1 VKKYGF
7 FIDEFCIFNSSYFQI
22 LYSAIIF
29 RGRPEVRRNE
39 RDFFHCLS
47 FLVNRSEMIINIII
61 APMINKAEEQS
72 ELDTLI
78 KSLPLEERV
87 PVAALKKLLDER
99 E

>member
-1 VKKYGF
+1 
-7 FIDEFCIFNSSYFQI
+7 
-22 LYSAIIF
+22 
-29 RGRPEVRRNE
+29 
-39 RDFFHCLS
+39 
-47 FLVNRSEMIINIII
+47 
-61 APMINKAEEQS
+61 MINKAEEQS